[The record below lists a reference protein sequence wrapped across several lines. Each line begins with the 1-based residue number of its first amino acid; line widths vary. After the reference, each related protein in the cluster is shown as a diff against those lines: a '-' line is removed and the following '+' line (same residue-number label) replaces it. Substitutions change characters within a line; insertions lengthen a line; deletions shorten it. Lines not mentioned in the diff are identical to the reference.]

1 MHPELAA
8 ARNRIAQVDIE
19 IKELE
24 HTLSMRLT
32 ERNQC
37 RQVLARYK
45 YPILTLPNEITSE
58 IFLHSLPSH
67 TEFVSLVG
75 PDSPSSLLQ
84 ICKQWR
90 DVALGTPALWSSIHV
105 DVNHNPPSVYERHL
119 KLLELWLERSGTYPL
134 SIRLWDM
141 RSDEELASVD
151 VPTTKF
157 LDAILRHSSRW
168 QEVDLTVPYELLRV
182 VTTPMPV
189 LRRVSVGPAERQM
202 PLDTTP
208 SATAVALFTS
218 APDLR
223 TVLLH
228 PTCNPFTITLPWSQI
243 TTLTA
248 EGYVPEAIHMLHQTT
263 ALETC
268 TLTIYC
274 QEGSVSTL
282 PIIPTLPLRSLS
294 VLWGEGS
301 LNADATDA
309 VKLLT
314 ALTVPLLHTLVIS
327 ELLLGSDPIAALS
340 QLLPEGYP
348 HKMHISQARRPS
360 PVYRDAFP
368 DAEVTF
374 ESSVESESES
384 E

>member
-8 ARNRIAQVDIE
+8 ARSRIVQVDIE

-24 HTLSMRLT
+24 HTLAARLT

-37 RQVLARYK
+37 REVLARYK
-45 YPILTLPNEITSE
+45 YPILTLPNEITAE
-58 IFLHSLPSH
+58 IFLHFLPSH

-75 PDSPSSLLQ
+75 SDSPSSLLQ
-84 ICKQWR
+84 ICHQWR

-105 DVNHNPPSVYERHL
+105 DVNRNPPSAYEQHL
-119 KLLELWLERSGTYPL
+119 ELLELWLERSGTYPL

-141 RSDEELASVD
+141 RPDEELAD
-151 VPTTKF
+151 VPTTKL

-168 QEVDLTVPYELLRV
+168 QEVDITVPYELLRV

-189 LRRVSVGPAERQM
+189 LCRVSVGPAERQL

-223 TVLLH
+223 TVVLH
-228 PTCNPFTITLPWSQI
+228 PSCNPFTITLPWSQI

-274 QEGSVSTL
+274 KEGSVSTL
-282 PIIPTLPLRSLS
+282 PIVPILPLRSLS
-294 VLWGEGS
+294 LLWVQGS

-327 ELLLGSDPIAALS
+327 ERFLGSEPIAALS
-340 QLLPEGYP
+340 KLLPDGYP

-360 PVYRDAFP
+360 GVYRDAFP
-368 DAEVTF
+368 DAEVTL
-374 ESSVESESES
+374 SSG
-384 E
+384 